1 MNENKENVVNVFEGL
16 KGSITASYVVSGDY
30 SSRKIENRTSIEYP
44 MELNVGV
51 IDILSRTLQLIV
63 IQSSA
68 KQAYQARYIDEE
80 AFYFELIP
88 TFYELVDLKEQVNN
102 FVKENDKKLSKVD
115 EAYVKK
121 AVQYLRIVAG
131 CLKDFDVSK
140 KAEELTTQD

>member
-16 KGSITASYVVSGDY
+16 KGSITTSYVVSGNY

-63 IQSSA
+63 IQNSA

-88 TFYELVDLKEQVNN
+88 TFYELVDLKEKVNN
-102 FVKENDKKLSKVD
+102 FVKENDKKLSLVD

-121 AVQYLRIVAG
+121 TVQYLRIVAG

>member
-16 KGSITASYVVSGDY
+16 KGSITASYVVSGNY

-44 MELNVGV
+44 MDLNVGV

-121 AVQYLRIVAG
+121 TVQYLRIVAG

>member
-16 KGSITASYVVSGDY
+16 KGSITASYVVSGNY

>member
-16 KGSITASYVVSGDY
+16 KGSITASYVVSGNY

-88 TFYELVDLKEQVNN
+88 TFYELVDLKEKVNN
-102 FVKENDKKLSKVD
+102 FVKENDKKLSLVD

-121 AVQYLRIVAG
+121 TVQYLRIVAG

>member
-16 KGSITASYVVSGDY
+16 KGSITASYVVSGNY

-44 MELNVGV
+44 MVLNVGV

>member
-16 KGSITASYVVSGDY
+16 KGSITASYVVSGNY

-88 TFYELVDLKEQVNN
+88 TFYELVDLKENVNN